1 MSLSVLLRYQ
11 ELALK
16 GKNRPWFQRHLIRH
30 LRRAMAGLGVREVRV
45 PMGRIELV
53 LGREATAA
61 DVRERLQYVFGMANF
76 SLATRVAPDYAAIE
90 AASLRNLP
98 HGTPASFRVT
108 VRRADKRFPLRSPEL
123 ERALGA
129 RIVEARGWTVDLRKP
144 ALTVGV
150 EIVPGEA
157 FYYFGKE
164 PGAGGLPTGT
174 GGRLVALLSGGI
186 DSPVAAWRMMRRG
199 CTVTFVH
206 FHSYPFL
213 SRASQDKARQLA
225 RHLCRFQL
233 SAKLQLVPFGEIQRQ
248 VTLSVPSALRVI
260 VYRRLMMRIAE
271 RVARRIGAHG
281 LVTGDVVG
289 QVASQTLENMSV
301 TGAAVRL
308 PMFRPLVGNG
318 QGRDHRPGGTP
329 GHLRNLDPARR
340 GLLHVVHAAPPGYPR
355 ARRRDRGRR
364 AQLADRGVHRDG
376 NACLGRRAV
385 HMAGDDTGDR
395 HRPVRVSARSSR
407 LLRPASSF
415 PVPCVPVPTSC

>member
-16 GKNRPWFQRHLIRH
+16 GKNRPWFQRRLIQH
-30 LRRAMAGLGVREVRV
+30 LRRALAGLGVREVRV
-45 PMGRIELV
+45 PMGRIEVV

-61 DVRERLQYVFGMANF
+61 EVRERLQWVFGLANF
-76 SLATRVAPDYAAIE
+76 SLATRVAPDYASIE
-90 AASLRNLP
+90 AGIMRDLP
-98 HGTPASFRVT
+98 RHTPASFRVK

-129 RIVEARGWTVDLRKP
+129 RIIEARGWTVDLRKP
-144 ALTVGV
+144 ALIIGV

-157 FYYFGKE
+157 FYYFGKD

-213 SRASQDKARQLA
+213 SRASQDKARQLVH
-225 RHLCRFQL
+225 HLCRYQL

-248 VTLSVPSALRVI
+248 ITLSVPSALRVI
-260 VYRRLMMRIAE
+260 VYRRLMLRIAE
-271 RVARRIGAHG
+271 RLATRIGASG

-289 QVASQTLENMSV
+289 QVASQTLENMSA
-301 TGAAVRL
+301 TGAAVRS
-308 PMFRPLVGNG
+308 PVFRPLVGMDKDEITS
-318 QGRDHRPGGTP
+318 QAERLGTYEISIQP
-329 GHLRNLDPARR
+329 DEDCCTLFTPRHPITRARVEEIEAAERALPIEEFIETAIRASAIERFAWPATTSETA
-340 GLLHVVHAAPPGYPR
+340 AAPLR
-355 ARRRDRGRR
+355 
-364 AQLADRGVHRDG
+364 V
-376 NACLGRRAV
+376 
-385 HMAGDDTGDR
+385 AG
-395 HRPVRVSARSSR
+395 S
-407 LLRPASSF
+407 
-415 PVPCVPVPTSC
+415 

>member
-16 GKNRPWFQRHLIRH
+16 GRNRPWFQRHLIQH
-30 LRRAMAGLGVREVRV
+30 LRRALAGLGVREVRV

-53 LGREATAA
+53 LVREATAA
-61 DVRERLQYVFGMANF
+61 EVRERLGWVFGLANF

-90 AASLRNLP
+90 AGIVRDLP
-98 HGTPASFRVT
+98 PGTPASFRVK

-144 ALTVGV
+144 ALTIGV

-213 SRASQDKARQLA
+213 SRASQDKARQLVQ
-225 RHLCRFQL
+225 HLCRFQL

-248 VTLSVPSALRVI
+248 VTVSVPSALRVI
-260 VYRRLMMRIAE
+260 VYRRLMLRIAE
-271 RVARRIGAHG
+271 RVAGRIGAYG

-289 QVASQTLENMSV
+289 QVASQTLENMSA

-308 PMFRPLVGNG
+308 QLFRPLVGMDKDEITG
-318 QGRDHRPGGTP
+318 QAERLGTYDISIQP
-329 GHLRNLDPARR
+329 DEDCCTLFTPRHPIT
-340 GLLHVVHAAPPGYPR
+340 R
-355 ARRRDRGRR
+355 ARVEEIEAAESGLPIEEFIDTAMR
-364 AQLADRGVHRDG
+364 ASVVERFAWP
-376 NACLGRRAV
+376 NA
-385 HMAGDDTGDR
+385 
-395 HRPVRVSARSSR
+395 PESAAAA
-407 LLRPASSF
+407 LPASGSWL
-415 PVPCVPVPTSC
+415 PPPNS

>member
-30 LRRAMAGLGVREVRV
+30 LRRAMAGLSLREVRV

-53 LGREATAA
+53 LGRDATAA
-61 DVRERLQYVFGMANF
+61 DLRQRLPYVFGIANY
-76 SLATRVAPDYAAIE
+76 SLATRVPQDYAVIE
-90 AASLRNLP
+90 QHLLRDLP
-98 HGTPASFRVT
+98 DGTPASFRVK
-108 VRRADKRFPLRSPEL
+108 VRRADKRFSLSSPEL

-129 RIVEARGWTVDLRKP
+129 RIVEARGWTVDLRRP

-233 SAKLQLVPFGEIQRQ
+233 NAKLLLVPFGEIQRQ

-271 RVARRIGAHG
+271 RVALRLGAHG

-301 TGAAVRL
+301 TGAAVHQ
-308 PMFRPLVGNG
+308 PVFRPLVGMDKDEITG
-318 QGRDHRPGGTP
+318 QAERLGTYAISIQP
-329 GHLRNLDPARR
+329 DEDCCTLFTPRHP
-340 GLLHVVHAAPPGYPR
+340 VTR
-355 ARRRDRGRR
+355 ARANEIDAAERSLPIEAFVETALQASVVERFTWPTITSPV
-364 AQLADRGVHRDG
+364 A
-376 NACLGRRAV
+376 LG
-385 HMAGDDTGDR
+385 
-395 HRPVRVSARSSR
+395 S
-407 LLRPASSF
+407 
-415 PVPCVPVPTSC
+415 